1 MKHILFIVFIGL
13 FITNSSASPFG
24 LKMGMSLKEITA
36 VSTAKPEK
44 LDKGIYVIQPKKSH
58 PQFKTYLA
66 YVDKKKG
73 LYQIRAVSPTIKTNP
88 YGTELQNHFYDIKN
102 RISKTYG
109 EPIIRNEI
117 NENSPFQGD
126 EYWLHTLKDG
136 ARTLAA
142 IWGKDS
148 KLDENLD
155 LIVLEC
161 GVDNSLFGGPYL
173 ILFYYF
179 KNSDGVE
186 DDIDSVF

>member
-44 LDKGIYVIQPKKSH
+44 LDKGIYVIQPKQSH

-117 NENSPFQGD
+117 NEDSPFQGD

>member
-1 MKHILFIVFIGL
+1 MKKILFSIFIGFFSAIAL
-13 FITNSSASPFG
+13 ASPFG
-24 LKMGMSLKEITA
+24 LKMGMTLKEIAA
-36 VSTAKPEK
+36 VSTIKPEK
-44 LDKGIYVIQPKKSH
+44 LENGIYAIQPKKSH

-73 LYQIRAVSPTIKTNP
+73 LYQIRAVSPTISTNP
-88 YGTELQNHFYDIKN
+88 YGTELQNHFFDIKN

-117 NENSPFQGD
+117 NEDSPFQSD
-126 EYWLHTLKDG
+126 EYWLYTLKDG

-142 IWGKDS
+142 VWGKNA
-148 KLDENLD
+148 KLEENLD

-161 GVDNSLFGGPYL
+161 GVDNSLFGGPYI

-179 KNSDGVE
+179 KNSNVVE
-186 DDIDSVF
+186 DEIDSVF